1 MEKYI
6 VIVNQKY
13 TVKVEANSLLG
24 AEHYILDNFEGIEG
38 AQAFDKD
45 GMKTEYFRDM
55 MLLCEPISL
64 DELQNMSDSYKL
76 DIEAYCGWIDR
87 KNNAQKEIEELEA
100 KIASLKNQKE
110 QYIRNARTAW
120 SNAKI
125 SADKLGRRGFEEM
138 REA

>member
-1 MEKYI
+1 MERYI

-24 AEHYILDNFEGIEG
+24 AEHYFLDNFEGIEG

-55 MLLCEPISL
+55 MLLCEPISIN
-64 DELQNMSDSYKL
+64 ELQRMSDNYRE
-76 DIEAYCGWIDR
+76 DIEDYKEWISR
-87 KNNAQKEIEELEA
+87 RNNTKSEIEELKKKLEE
-100 KIASLKNQKE
+100 LTERNTKE
-110 QYIRNARTAW
+110 VNMVRFTW
-120 SNAKI
+120 GHVKT
-125 SADKLGRRGFEEM
+125 SAEKLGRRGFEEI